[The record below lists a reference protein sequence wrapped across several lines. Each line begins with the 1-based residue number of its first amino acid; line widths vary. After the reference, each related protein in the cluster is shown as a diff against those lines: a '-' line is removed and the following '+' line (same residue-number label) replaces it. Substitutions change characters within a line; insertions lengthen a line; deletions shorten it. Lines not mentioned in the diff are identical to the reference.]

1 MEFIITLSEMW
12 QELYNGTIGKFL
24 YYSTLTPPR
33 LVLLLYGYENV
44 PSGDN
49 LTALD
54 KVVKEAYETLFNLFS
69 KIPIFGGLT
78 LANISL
84 FSLMF
89 GLGVLAIIV
98 FSILKWVKPL

>member
-1 MEFIITLSEMW
+1 MW
-12 QELYNGTIGKFL
+12 KELYEGAIGKFL

-33 LVLLLYGYENV
+33 LVLLLYGYEEV

-54 KVVKEAYETLFNLFS
+54 KVVKEAYEVLVNLFS
-69 KIPIFGGLT
+69 KIPIFGDLT
-78 LANISL
+78 LADISL

>member
-1 MEFIITLSEMW
+1 MEFIISLSKMW
-12 QELYNGTIGKFL
+12 QELYEGTIGKFL

-33 LVLLLYGYENV
+33 LILLLYGYEEV

-54 KVVKEAYETLFNLFS
+54 KVVKEAYEMLVNIFS
-69 KIPIFGGLT
+69 KIPVLGDLT
-78 LANISL
+78 LADISL

-98 FSILKWVKPL
+98 FSILKWVKPI

>member
-1 MEFIITLSEMW
+1 MEFIISLSEMW
-12 QELYNGTIGKFL
+12 QELYEGAIGKFL

-33 LVLLLYGYENV
+33 LVLLLYGYEEV

-54 KVVKEAYETLFNLFS
+54 KVVKEAYEMLVNLFS
-69 KIPIFGGLT
+69 KIPIFGDLT
-78 LANISL
+78 LADISL

-98 FSILKWVKPL
+98 FSILKWVKPI